1 MYRYYGLGALC
12 VALAALAQPV
22 WAQETNHAPAAT
34 HKHMDGT
41 SHSSDKRARLLTL
54 QDALEKALNTSPH
67 IKSAEQAVN
76 AARGAEAQAGYWP
89 NPELQFQAENIA
101 GQGQYS
107 GIDGAEMTYGLS
119 QEIEIAGKRGYRQQ
133 AAANS
138 VGMQRLDL
146 QASKLNLIRDVR
158 IAYAEAVAAQATL
171 ALADERRELAEEL
184 LATVNRRVK
193 AAREPE
199 IQLRKADITVNAAR
213 VAYGQAAREFTHTK
227 HVLSSLWAG
236 HHEGYLLDDS
246 SFYTLTAPPKEQ
258 DVETALAEAPALKRW
273 ESETQRRETLL
284 ELEKANRLPNP
295 RITAGVRDLRE
306 DGEQAFVLGV
316 SMPIPVWNGNA
327 GNITRAHHEALQ
339 AESQSMAASIALR
352 NQAFQFLEE
361 MVNAYE
367 EANTLKEN
375 IIPAAEQSFT
385 LAREG
390 YRLGKFPYLEVL
402 DSQRTLFEVKAQYIT
417 AMQAYHTAQA
427 EVERLTTSASEGAD
441 HDE

>member
-1 MYRYYGLGALC
+1 M
-12 VALAALAQPV
+12 
-22 WAQETNHAPAAT
+22 
-34 HKHMDGT
+34 
-41 SHSSDKRARLLTL
+41 
-54 QDALEKALNTSPH
+54 
-67 IKSAEQAVN
+67 N
-76 AARGAEAQAGYWP
+76 AARGAEAQASYWP

-417 AMQAYHTAQA
+417 AMQAYHTARA
-427 EVERLTTSASEGAD
+427 EVERLTTSAPEGAD
-441 HDE
+441 HAE